1 MNRRRDI
8 ILIGLALL
16 AQTLFD
22 FLVLIGTG
30 RWNIPWQQKF
40 AIAAVMVLV
49 IVIFMLAV
57 RNLYRAIGI
66 MDAEAEAQRQ
76 KSTDTRERNLIDAIN
91 KAAGERDQELAASL
105 NTLNQTLQSIQE
117 QNKQQHR
124 QVTAALGQLEQ
135 KGHDEEY

>member
-1 MNRRRDI
+1 
-8 ILIGLALL
+8 
-16 AQTLFD
+16 
-22 FLVLIGTG
+22 
-30 RWNIPWQQKF
+30 
-40 AIAAVMVLV
+40 MVLV